1 VSAASDKE
9 SGRAPRDAAGAAG
22 QDRLVMKPF
31 SRRSSWRARHAP
43 ARCADCGR
51 RIELRLSACRHCGG
65 TKRVRPRRPGL
76 LWTLGA
82 VGSLALALSTLP
94 LRKLRERRNRA
105 TGRS

>member
-31 SRRSSWRARHAP
+31 SGRPSWLARHAP
-43 ARCADCGR
+43 AHCVDCGR
-51 RIELRLSACRHCGG
+51 RIEPRVPACRHCGG
-65 TKRVRPRRPGL
+65 TKRVRPRRRGL
-76 LWTLGA
+76 LRTLGA
-82 VGSLALALSTLP
+82 VGSVALALSTLP
-94 LRKLRERRNRA
+94 LRKLRARRNRV